1 MVILLSRRRGKEL
14 EVSPV
19 LDLALQAGADDQGWE
34 NGQNASV
41 ENSECDPAEG
51 DQCNRRIDQ
60 CDDLVGPAGLEIGPD
75 FGWQSFS
82 QMGGAILP
90 TGICEV

>member
-14 EVSPV
+14 EVSPG

-41 ENSECDPAEG
+41 GNSECDPAEG
-51 DQCNRRIDQ
+51 DQRHSRIDQ
-60 CDDLVGPAGLEIGPD
+60 CDDSEDQGEGL
-75 FGWQSFS
+75 W
-82 QMGGAILP
+82 
-90 TGICEV
+90 V